1 MAMRTLLLGT
11 ATAVAL
17 AGMATSAQ
25 AADRHG
31 WYFGL
36 EGGIVKVNDN
46 SHGFL
51 TDINYEAGWAGI
63 GTVGFA
69 FNGHWRVELEA
80 GMRRNEIDKVSILGF
95 PPVSQ
100 DSGDLRNYTGMINAV
115 WDAPISNKWALSLG
129 LGIGGDH
136 VRLQEGAFGFSSA

>member
-17 AGMATSAQ
+17 VGMATSAQ

-36 EGGIVKVNDN
+36 EGGIVKTNDN
-46 SHGFL
+46 NHGL
-51 TDINYEAGWAGI
+51 LSDIQYESGWAGL

-69 FNGHWRVELEA
+69 WSGHWRTELEL
-80 GMRRNEIDKVSILGF
+80 GMRRNEIDKVSYLGL
-95 PPVSQ
+95 PAVTQ
-100 DSGDLRNYTGMINAV
+100 DS
-115 WDAPISNKWALSLG
+115 
-129 LGIGGDH
+129 
-136 VRLQEGAFGFSSA
+136 